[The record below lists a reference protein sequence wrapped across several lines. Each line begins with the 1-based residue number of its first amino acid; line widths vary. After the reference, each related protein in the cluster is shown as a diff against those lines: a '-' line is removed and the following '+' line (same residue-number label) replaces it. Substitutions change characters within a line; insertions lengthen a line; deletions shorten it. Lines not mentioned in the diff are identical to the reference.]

1 MFSCCL
7 LPEPDC
13 ISQIPQF
20 LVTFLSAII
29 FYIMEPTRPSLPGH
43 LPSPPNIPLSG
54 NVTLSVPDDGI
65 TLVSDEEGGLIR
77 AVRLLGRATVEAFRI
92 RNKDEGRELEA
103 HVTSG
108 TDSVGF
114 IFR

>member
-1 MFSCCL
+1 
-7 LPEPDC
+7 
-13 ISQIPQF
+13 
-20 LVTFLSAII
+20 
-29 FYIMEPTRPSLPGH
+29 MEPTRPSLPGH

-77 AVRLLGRATVEAFRI
+77 AARLLARATVEAFRI
-92 RNKDEGRELEA
+92 RSEDEGRELEA

-108 TDSVGF
+108 SDSVGF

>member
-1 MFSCCL
+1 
-7 LPEPDC
+7 
-13 ISQIPQF
+13 
-20 LVTFLSAII
+20 VTFLSAII

-54 NVTLSVPDDGI
+54 NVTLSGPEDGVV
-65 TLVSDEEGGLIR
+65 LVGDEEGGLVR
-77 AVRLLGRATVEAFRI
+77 AAKLLARATVEAFRI
-92 RNKDEGRELEA
+92 RSEDEGRELET
-103 HVTSG
+103 HVTSQ